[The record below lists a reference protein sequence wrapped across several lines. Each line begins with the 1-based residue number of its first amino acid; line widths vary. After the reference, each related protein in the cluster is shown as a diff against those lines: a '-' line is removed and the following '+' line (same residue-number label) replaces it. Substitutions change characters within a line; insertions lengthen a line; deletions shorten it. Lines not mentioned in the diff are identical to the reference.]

1 MTHVQVAKFLAAQAD
16 VPRALCA
23 AILRMHGGRWPL
35 WRALTLTRGVSQ
47 IVALG
52 LEQRRDGDARSI
64 AVVRWF
70 WNDRGVGLTWRNFA
84 KARAARA
91 YHERAFSVDRA
102 HLDVRA

>member
-16 VPRALCA
+16 VPRALRD

-47 IVALG
+47 I
-52 LEQRRDGDARSI
+52 LEVGREASRGSDAGAI
-64 AVVRWF
+64 VVLRWF

-84 KARAARA
+84 KPHAARA
-91 YHERAFSVDRA
+91 YQERLFSVDRA

>member
-16 VPRALCA
+16 VPCALRD

-47 IVALG
+47 I
-52 LEQRRDGDARSI
+52 LEVGREVSRGSDAGAI

-70 WNDRGVGLTWRNFA
+70 WNDRCVGLAWQTFDTLRE
-84 KARAARA
+84 ARA
-91 YHERAFSVDRA
+91 YQERAFSVDRA

>member
-1 MTHVQVAKFLAAQAD
+1 MTPEKIAKFLAAQPD

-23 AILRMHGGRWPL
+23 ALLRMHGGRWPT

-47 IVALG
+47 IVVLG
-52 LEQRRDGDARSI
+52 LEQRCDGDPRSI

-84 KARAARA
+84 KAAAARA
-91 YHERAFSVDRA
+91 YQERLFSVDRA
-102 HLDVRA
+102 HVGVRA